1 MSGLNKSFMKPNV
14 IVICGPTALGKTATA
29 IELAEIFNGEIVGAD
44 SMQIYRYMNIGTAKP
59 SPQELA
65 RVRHHLINI
74 ADPDQ
79 RFDAQQYA
87 RTAHEKI
94 MELVSRAIV
103 PFVVGGTGLYIKALV
118 HGLFMAESADD
129 DIRTRLKEEAQS
141 HGTDFLHERL
151 SRCDPDAA
159 ARIKPN
165 DSYRIVRALEI
176 YQLTGKTISAYH
188 HEHKFQDEPFRVLK
202 IGLNMDRELLYD
214 RINQRVDAMI
224 AAGLVDEVKELL
236 SRGYAPDLNS
246 MRSIGYRHIVDFIK
260 ERLSWHEAVRTLKRD
275 TRRFAK
281 RQLTWFK
288 ADSDIA
294 WYTPGQL
301 SDISRLIKKFLHR
314 P

>member
-1 MSGLNKSFMKPNV
+1 MKPNV

-29 IELAEIFNGEIVGAD
+29 IELAEIFKGEIVGAD
-44 SMQIYRYMNIGTAKP
+44 SMQVYRYMNIGTAKP

-65 RVRHHLINI
+65 RVPHHLIDI

-79 RFDAQQYA
+79 RFDAKQYA
-87 RTAHEKI
+87 KTAHAKI
-94 MELVSRAIV
+94 MELVSQAIL

-118 HGLFMAESADD
+118 HGLFMAESAND

-141 HGTDFLHERL
+141 HGTDFLYARL
-151 SRCDPDAA
+151 RRCDPDAA

-188 HEHKFQDEPFRVLK
+188 HEHRFQDEPFRVLK

-236 SRGYAPDLNS
+236 GKGYAPDLKA
-246 MRSIGYRHIVDFIK
+246 MQSIGYRHMVDFIK

-288 ADSDIA
+288 ADADIA
-294 WYTPGQL
+294 WYAPGQL
-301 SDISRLIKKFLHR
+301 SDISRSIKKFLHL

>member
-1 MSGLNKSFMKPNV
+1 MKPNV

-44 SMQIYRYMNIGTAKP
+44 SMQIYRDMNIGTAKP

-65 RVRHHLINI
+65 RVRHHLIDI

-79 RFDAQQYA
+79 HFDAKQYA
-87 RTAHEKI
+87 QTAHTKI
-94 MELVSRAIV
+94 VELVSQAIV

-118 HGLFMAESADD
+118 HGLFMAESANDD
-129 DIRTRLKEEAQS
+129 LRTRLKEEAQS
-141 HGTDFLHERL
+141 HDTEFLYERL
-151 SRCDPDAA
+151 NRCDPDAA
-159 ARIKPN
+159 ARIKPH

-188 HEHKFQDEPFRVLK
+188 HEHRFKDEPFRVLK
-202 IGLNMDRELLYD
+202 IGLNMERELLYD

-224 AAGLVDEVKELL
+224 AAGLVDEVKALL
-236 SRGYAPDLNS
+236 GRGYAPDLKS
-246 MRSIGYRHIVDFIK
+246 MRSIGYRHMVDFIK
-260 ERLSWHEAVRTLKRD
+260 EHLSWHEAVRTLKRD
-275 TRRFAK
+275 TRRYAK

-301 SDISRLIKKFLHR
+301 SDISRSIKKFLHL

>member
-1 MSGLNKSFMKPNV
+1 
-14 IVICGPTALGKTATA
+14 
-29 IELAEIFNGEIVGAD
+29 
-44 SMQIYRYMNIGTAKP
+44 MNIGTAKP

-65 RVRHHLINI
+65 RVPHHLIDI

-79 RFDAQQYA
+79 RFDAKQYA

-94 MELVSRAIV
+94 MELVSQATV
-103 PFVVGGTGLYIKALV
+103 PFVVGGTGFYIKALV
-118 HGLFMAESADD
+118 HGLFRAESAND
-129 DIRTRLKEEAQS
+129 DIRTHLKEEAQS
-141 HGTDFLHERL
+141 HGTDFLYERL

-188 HEHKFQDEPFRVLK
+188 HEHRFQDKPFRVLK

-236 SRGYAPDLNS
+236 GRGYAPDLKA
-246 MRSIGYRHIVDFIK
+246 MQSIGYRHMVDFLK
-260 ERLSWHEAVRTLKRD
+260 NRLSWHEAVRTLKRD

-301 SDISRLIKKFLHR
+301 SDISRSIKKFLHL

>member
-1 MSGLNKSFMKPNV
+1 MKPNV
-14 IVICGPTALGKTATA
+14 IVICGPTALGKTTTA
-29 IELAEIFNGEIVGAD
+29 IELAEIFNGEIVSAD

-65 RVRHHLINI
+65 RVRHHLIDI

-79 RFDAQQYA
+79 HFDAKQYA
-87 RTAHEKI
+87 KTAHKKI
-94 MELVSRAIV
+94 MELVSRATV

-118 HGLFMAESADD
+118 HGLFMAEPAND
-129 DIRTRLKEEAQS
+129 DIRTRLKKESQT
-141 HGTDFLHERL
+141 HGTDFLYERL

-159 ARIKPN
+159 ARIKPH

-188 HEHKFQDEPFRVLK
+188 REHRFQDEPFRVLK
-202 IGLNMDRELLYD
+202 IGLKMNRELLYD
-214 RINQRVDAMI
+214 RINQRVDVMI

-236 SRGYAPDLNS
+236 GRGYAPHLKS
-246 MRSIGYRHIVDFIK
+246 MRSIGYRHMVDFIK
-260 ERLSWHEAVRTLKRD
+260 KHLSWHEAVHTLKRD
-275 TRRFAK
+275 TRKYAK

-301 SDISRLIKKFLHR
+301 SDISRSIKKFLHL